1 MVGEIKGESIKSA
14 IALKLRSGFAYT
26 DNDTPPSIVYPNIYK
41 EKIVQGMKKPAFFI
55 WVMEVSQEKKLGNN
69 YERFYQMNIRYHP
82 KEDDTTT
89 YETLADIGNKLME
102 VLLTIDVP
110 IDLGEKDLE
119 GRPVEGLKPVRGSQM
134 DFTIQDDVLQFFV
147 TYKIDIKLYQEKGP
161 DMETLDINNKN

>member
-26 DNDTPPSIVYPNIYK
+26 NSDTPPITIYPNIYK

-55 WVMEVSQEKKLGNN
+55 WVMDVRQEKLMRNN

-82 KEDDTTT
+82 EENDTTT
-89 YETLADIGNKLME
+89 YETLADIGNKLFE

-110 IDLGEKDLE
+110 IDLGRKDSE
-119 GRPVEGLKPVRGSQM
+119 GKPIEDKKPVRGSQM
-134 DFTIQDDVLQFFV
+134 DFTIQDDILQFFV
-147 TYKIDIKLYQEKGP
+147 TYKIDAKQYQDKGP
-161 DMETLDINNKN
+161 EMETLEIINN